1 MHLSAA
7 AAVAE
12 LRKSTLAV
20 RSDYALLSIGL
31 WCLPLMSA
39 SRLLRESQFTP
50 PRRTRQ
56 NCLVCVASD
65 SAVWTGFPTTRDC
78 RRQKIWSSNTFGR
91 ELSSNSH
98 RHTGYDTDR
107 IVLSCLAGGVNWS
120 VVVWTHGGDRTD
132 AKRKWHVCVHWRIKS
147 VRYVSYVL
155 RASHWCLINMFR
167 TSWIFFLL
175 YLIILMRCTSFW
187 VTFGKFSDPSFG
199 QLRKAVLYHVNSC
212 SE

>member
-20 RSDYALLSIGL
+20 LSGYALLSIGL

-39 SRLLRESQFTP
+39 SRLRRESQFTP

-65 SAVWTGFPTTRDC
+65 SPLWTGFPTTRDC
-78 RRQKIWSSNTFGR
+78 RWQKIWSSNTFGR

-120 VVVWTHGGDRTD
+120 VVGLCFVWTHGGDRTD

-167 TSWIFFLL
+167 ASWIFFSVLSDHFNAL
-175 YLIILMRCTSFW
+175 Y
-187 VTFGKFSDPSFG
+187 
-199 QLRKAVLYHVNSC
+199 
-212 SE
+212 